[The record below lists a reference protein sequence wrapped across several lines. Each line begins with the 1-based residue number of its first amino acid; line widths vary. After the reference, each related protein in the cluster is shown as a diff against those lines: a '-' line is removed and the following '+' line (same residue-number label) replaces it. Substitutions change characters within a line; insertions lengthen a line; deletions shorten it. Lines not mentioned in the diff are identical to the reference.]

1 MTETTDP
8 KTAPYPNPKVLGGV
22 VPYLT
27 VDGARKAAEFYRKAF
42 GAELVYAYPDDDKGR
57 TMHVHLYVNGSSIM
71 LSDAFPEYGHPLTAP
86 QSFALNVIVDD
97 IDAWWERAVE
107 EAVGPVIRRLSRKVD
122 TTGLIKLTVLTD
134 GDCTAMRLAF
144 GRCSAL
150 LHSQPGE
157 LNPRLPEPTAIEAEI
172 DALEKWIADIRARQE
187 KAA

>member
-8 KTAPYPNPKVLGGV
+8 KTAPYPSPKVLGGV

-107 EAVGPVIRRLSRKVD
+107 AGAEPLMPVEKMFW
-122 TTGLIKLTVLTD
+122 
-134 GDCTAMRLAF
+134 GDRF
-144 GRCSAL
+144 GQVRDPFGVIWSM
-150 LHSQPGE
+150 
-157 LNPRLPEPTAIEAEI
+157 NEPA
-172 DALEKWIADIRARQE
+172 KS
-187 KAA
+187 